1 LWRTGGKAVRAEPI
15 SALFEQGKVLLRP
28 SLSQLKA
35 ELLNFTTYWDRKQ
48 DASPNRMDAMVW
60 SLTRLKALILDIPM
74 A

>member
-1 LWRTGGKAVRAEPI
+1 
-15 SALFEQGKVLLRP
+15 LFEQGKVLLRP
-28 SLSQLKA
+28 GLSQLKA